1 MAARKL
7 YDLALKTGSYTDRNG
22 EEKGRWKN
30 IGSVLQMDDGGK
42 VILIDRSFNPA
53 GVPFRDG
60 SDQIMVSMFP
70 PKDQQQQSGGGQ
82 TDHGRAKSNG
92 YQGQDDD
99 IPF

>member
-7 YDLALKTGSYTDRNG
+7 YDLAVKTGSYTDRSG

-53 GVPFRDG
+53 GVPFKDG
-60 SDQIMVSMFP
+60 SDQIMVSMFE
-70 PKDQQQQSGGGQ
+70 PKDKDGQ
-82 TDHGRAKSNG
+82 APAQAPQRSAPAPARGPV
-92 YQGQDDD
+92 DDD

>member
-1 MAARKL
+1 MAAKKL
-7 YDLALKTGSYTDRNG
+7 YDLAVKTGSYTDRNG

-53 GVPFRDG
+53 GVPFREG

-70 PKDQQQQSGGGQ
+70 PKDK
-82 TDHGRAKSNG
+82 DE
-92 YQGQDDD
+92 QGAAPAARRPAAAPQGADDD